1 MSLVVDEQEHEAI
14 EVSNVPTSVPPFS
27 VTEVRFTYNRTIQV
41 AQYSPVNPL
50 ATVVVQVNDQGAID
64 DALAYARDVA
74 RRHVREELAQVAPAI
89 IKTMDEQ
96 FIDKW
101 LASAPVEQIELL
113 AAYFAKQPATQP
125 DVTADVDF
133 WK

>member
-1 MSLVVDEQEHEAI
+1 MSELLTANHEEESQ
-14 EVSNVPTSVPPFS
+14 EVSAISVPHPPFV

-50 ATVVVQVNDQGAID
+50 ATVVVQVNDQGAVN
-64 DALAYARDVA
+64 DALAYAREVA
-74 RRHVREELAQVAPAI
+74 RDHVRAELAQVAPAI
-89 IKTMDEQ
+89 IRQMDEQ

-101 LASAPVEQIELL
+101 LASAPSEQIDLL
-113 AAYFAKQPATQP
+113 AAYFQRQGVNQPVA
-125 DVTADVDF
+125 VDVDF

>member
-1 MSLVVDEQEHEAI
+1 MTLAADEEHEAV
-14 EVSNVPTSVPPFS
+14 EVSTVATDVPPFS

-50 ATVVVQVNDQGAID
+50 ATVVVQVNHQGAVD
-64 DALAYARDVA
+64 SALAYARDVA

-89 IKTMDEQ
+89 IKQMDEQ

-101 LASAPVEQIELL
+101 LASAPQEQIELL
-113 AAYFAKQPATQP
+113 SAYFAKPLPVTG
-125 DVTADVDF
+125 DVTQDVDF

>member
-1 MSLVVDEQEHEAI
+1 MSLVVDEQEHEAV
-14 EVSNVPTSVPPFS
+14 EVTAVATSVPPFS

-50 ATVVVQVNDQGAID
+50 ATVVVQVNEQGAID

-113 AAYFAKQPATQP
+113 AAYFAKPV
-125 DVTADVDF
+125 VTGSSQDVDF

>member
-1 MSLVVDEQEHEAI
+1 MTLSVDEQEHEAI
-14 EVSNVPTSVPPFS
+14 EVSNVPTSSVPPFT
-27 VTEVRFTYNRTIQV
+27 VTEIRFTYNRTIQV

-96 FIDKW
+96 FIDRW
-101 LASAPVEQIELL
+101 LASAPQEQIELL
-113 AAYFAKQPATQP
+113 ADYFAKPVVQP
-125 DVTADVDF
+125 DVTQDVDF

>member
-1 MSLVVDEQEHEAI
+1 MTLAVDEQEAI
-14 EVSNVPTSVPPFS
+14 EVSTVATDVPNFT

-50 ATVVVQVNDQGAID
+50 ATVVVQVNNQGAVD

-74 RRHVREELAQVAPAI
+74 RRHVREELAQVAPAV
-89 IKTMDEQ
+89 IKQMDEQ

-101 LASAPVEQIELL
+101 LASAPPEQIELL
-113 AAYFAKQPATQP
+113 SAYFTKPVVQP
-125 DVTADVDF
+125 DVTQDVDF
-133 WK
+133 WN

>member
-1 MSLVVDEQEHEAI
+1 MTLAVDQEHETI
-14 EVSNVPTSVPPFS
+14 EVSNVATSVPPFS

-50 ATVVVQVNDQGAID
+50 ATVVVQINEQGAID

-89 IKTMDEQ
+89 IKAMDEQ

-101 LASAPVEQIELL
+101 LASAPPEQVELL
-113 AAYFAKQPATQP
+113 AAYFAKPV
-125 DVTADVDF
+125 VTDSSQDVDF